1 MFKIRSLAKRFTVSA
16 LTLSL
21 IIQHPISV
29 PIANAENVSAI
40 TMLSDAPEHKLSLWY
55 RQPALNWESDA
66 LPIGNGHMGGMV
78 FGGIEQER
86 IQLNEKT
93 LWSGGPGSS
102 FVYTWP
108 STNEPTTSNPY
119 TFGNREGGA
128 DHLESVRAKLRE
140 GDIEGAHKEAN
151 ENLTGLNEGLGSYQT
166 FGDLYLDF
174 EKTASNA
181 ENYRRELDIED
192 AISRVKYTQDGVEY
206 TREYFVSYPD
216 KVMVTRL
223 TANQP
228 GKLSLDV
235 RPMSAQGGVVSA
247 SGNNINIRGNV
258 PDNNMLYEANFR
270 VLHQGGNIAPGDGKI
285 HAANVDSL
293 TILTTMGTNYTN
305 SYPTYRGTDPHN
317 EEVAILDAAEG
328 KTYETLLENHKRDY
342 KSLFDRVKLDLGD
355 SKPTIPTDELLAT
368 YEGTK
373 SKALEVLF
381 YQYGRYLLISSSRSG
396 SLPANLQGVWNNSNR
411 APWSSDHHFNVNI
424 QMNYW
429 PAMVSNLSE
438 TMSPL
443 IDYIDSLRTPGRIS
457 SEKYY
462 GIKDA
467 WSIGVANNPFGYTA
481 PGWDFDWGWSPAS
494 NAFISNNIWESYK
507 FSGDIDLLKSRVYP
521 ILKETTQFWTQ
532 YLVEDTDGTLVSTP
546 CYSPEQGTISTG
558 CAYDQQLVQDL
569 FTNYLEAS
577 ATLEVDSDFREEVQT
592 KLNQMS
598 PIKIGK
604 YGQIQE
610 WKEDIDDPNN
620 KHRHLSQLIA
630 LFPGKQINKN
640 TPELLKAAKVSL
652 EHRGDEGTGWSK
664 ANKINMWARAQD
676 GTHAHTILEGQL
688 TGSTLNNLFDTH
700 PPFQI
705 DGNFGATSGMSEMLL
720 QSHLDNIDILPALPA
735 SWPEGSYSG
744 LVARGG
750 FEVSVNWNNTRATNI
765 SVKSN
770 KGNRAVVSYP
780 SIAGASVMNQA
791 GQNVKYSIDNNNQIS
806 FDTQI
811 GGVYTIGSIPL
822 QDGHLYN
829 MKMKNSGH
837 LLDIEEA
844 SEQEQA
850 AVVQMPAV
858 PLASSQQWYVE
869 NVSDGYYKITNNT
882 SEKVIAVLDSSMTDG
897 AKLVQQTYTSDTSYN
912 DEWRLVDKGSG
923 YYQLVNRGS
932 GKALTASTNSTDT
945 GTQLIQSSIT
955 DSDEQ
960 LLKIDPVSDLFDQQ
974 KFNLTVQHS
983 NLRMDVNED
992 SKSDGAAIIQWSES
1006 SGQNQQWMFMKTKPG
1021 YYKIISM
1028 SSSKALAV
1036 ENAATADGAGI
1047 IQASYTDDA
1056 TYNDE
1061 WSVVDAGNGYYQLKN
1076 RASGK
1081 VIEIPDN
1088 SVSSGEQFVQNKA
1101 GTGSNQKFL
1110 FSLDRTVNDN
1120 ATGSGSD
1127 QFVYGSGWDYSS
1139 SEAGAFNRDNHYSN
1153 KAGSY
1158 ALLRFTGSKVKIYGA
1173 KNDNQGIV
1181 AFSIDGGPEQQVDT
1195 YASSRLDQQLLFES
1209 SEMLNQEHVLKIRVT
1224 DQKND
1229 NSNNTFISVDRADIQ
1244 SRVVKGVDKA
1254 EDYYKQTIET
1264 INGVNHSVISLNYK
1278 GEDAGDAVR
1287 AAIEA
1292 AKAAQK
1298 PVILDFPPTE
1308 TYQFKASTA
1317 NQVQY
1322 FISNTTTKEQTPSSS
1337 RKVGLLFKDIDDL
1350 TIRGNGSTLLFHGVM
1365 TPMVFDRA
1373 TNIKVNGINIDFN
1386 RPVVSEMTVTEVGE
1400 NYMKASIHPDSWYSI
1415 QNNELVWFGEEN
1427 WIENGTQNVR
1437 AVQEYNPATKQTWR
1451 VANPL
1456 DGTTSTKDL
1465 GKREVQFNFSK
1476 SPNLSVGNTFQFRD
1490 TTRREQG
1497 TLIYRSKNIA
1507 WSDVN
1512 FYAAPGLGIISQ
1524 YSENVSLDNLNFAP
1538 KTGSGR
1544 TNASMADFLQVSG
1557 GKGEIRVSN
1566 SYFAGAHDDAIN
1578 IHGTHLQI
1586 VQIPASNQV
1595 KVQFMHPE
1603 SWGFDAFAVGDTI
1616 DYINKSTLLSK
1627 ESAVVTDVKRVDDTQ
1642 IILTLDKPV
1651 PSSVTAN
1658 EYVVENAT
1666 WTPNVT
1672 VKNSTFESIPT
1683 RGLLVTTR
1691 GSVRIENN
1699 TFNGM
1704 QMSAILI
1711 AHDASSWYESGMVKD
1726 VLIRNNTFNNN
1737 GNAVISIDPNTSL
1750 TNPDKTVHSHIVI
1763 DGNQFNKT
1771 DGNSEIYAKSV
1782 DGFTFTNN
1790 TANQG
1795 GFELKFDASKA
1806 VTVTGN
1812 SVKESDVDKKINFN
1826 RMIPGTD
1833 SVDATQGFVVT
1844 RTNDYTPAVTD
1855 TNDIP
1860 QGEMTATSTSNRS
1873 GNEAGNAIDGNPST
1887 IWHTEWDPM
1896 AELPQSITLDLGK
1909 AQVISKLK
1917 YLPRQ
1922 NGEQNGNITSYELST
1937 SLDGTSFTRFTSG
1950 DWSDDSNK
1958 KIAQFTPVTSRYLKL
1973 TATAGY
1979 GGLASAGELYVSKDA
1994 SDVQYQELAKLITNV
2009 QGKHDNAVEGIGKG
2023 QYPIGSKQTLQA
2035 AINAAKKVVNSSSV
2049 TPQQL
2054 QEAVD
2059 SLKAALQKF
2068 ESLIITDPNGK
2079 SITITSE
2086 TNRINVKGGSLS
2098 LGAVVLPVD
2107 QPVTWG
2113 VFEIDGT
2120 ATDKAVI
2127 SQSGV
2132 LSAVKDGS
2140 VKVVA
2145 TATDDSSLSG
2155 EKVIIITGQNDD
2167 QNPSVDPTNR
2177 EELNF
2182 NTGWLFKREDVS
2194 GAQEL
2199 TFDDSGW
2206 EGVNLPHSVRLEP
2219 KINGGINQS
2228 YQGLASYR
2236 RHFSLDNSYSGKKL
2250 FIEFE
2255 GAMTNAEVWINGTYL
2270 GIHHGGYTPFTFDI
2284 TKYVQLGGATN
2295 VITVKLDNR
2304 DDPQTPPGKPQSGLD
2319 FAYFGG
2325 LYRDVKL
2332 HVMDNL
2338 HVTDAIYANK
2348 VADGGIFV
2356 TYPEVSKDEA
2366 TVQVKTNIINENAS
2380 AKNSSVK
2387 TTIVDSNNQVVA
2399 TIVSDA
2405 QNIGAGSDH
2414 TFVQSTKIS
2423 NPKLWHPDHPNLYT
2437 VYTSVNDGAAYVDS
2451 YKTRIGIR
2459 QIQFTPDQ
2467 GFLINGEK
2475 LMLNGANRH
2484 QEYLYVGN
2492 AMPNSG
2498 QYRDAKQLREIG
2510 FNNVRTGHYP
2520 QDPSFLDAADE
2531 LGLTVI
2537 APTPGWQFFGDSVF
2551 QERSYQAIRDM
2562 VRRDRNHP
2570 SIIMWESSLNETTY
2584 SLEYAQNAHNATH
2597 EEYPGDQTY
2606 TSAEYGLYGKEVF
2619 DVNYKELDSA
2629 EKPLFTREWGD
2640 EWSESAT
2647 SPTGYRSVRKVGE
2660 IDMIN
2665 SLLLRQKA
2673 LNGEGYFDWAGLNA
2687 NPRIA
2692 GHSIWSFSDNN
2703 RGMDNDPAYAGLV
2716 DLDRYPKFNYY
2727 FFQSQRDPGLKL
2739 SGVDSGPMVFIANY
2753 WTPSS
2758 SRNVT
2763 VASNTEQIKLY
2774 LNNTL
2779 ITTQNPDSGFKH
2791 VAHPTFTFNDVPWTA
2806 GALRA
2811 DGLIDGVVVA
2821 SHTVNTPGQ
2830 PHHLDVEYDT
2840 KGKGLVAD
2848 GSDLVMA
2855 YITVRDADNN
2865 IVPTNSVSVSLNLS
2879 GPGGLIGNGVT
2890 RTYANPVAVEGGV
2903 AAAFVQSS
2911 HTPGTIKLTAK
2922 ANGLVTGSAEITS
2935 EASQS
2940 VFVPG
2945 GSDGGEHWFEGEN
2958 VALNKSVTTSS
2969 EQSENPGS
2977 NGNDGNETTSWTA
2990 ANSDPGQWWE
3000 VDLGSSYNITG
3011 SEILWAKGNSYNQYK
3026 IAVSEDQGNW
3036 TTILDNTQNKTA
3048 TSRQR
3053 DKLAANARY
3062 VRIMVTGVQ
3071 TGQASFNELKVFG
3084 VAPYQNQATLH
3095 PELVNVALNKSVS
3108 ASSSANG
3115 NEPSKA
3121 NDGINASWWEANDSA
3136 PAWWQVDLG
3145 ASYNLVGS
3153 KILWGRDNMH
3163 YTYRIEVSSNGREW
3177 SQVAGRVASGQDMNP
3192 DHYTAAGVRYVRI
3205 TVDSL
3210 AGGSGTEKP
3219 AIKEIQMYSD
3229 PQNIALNKPATADSS
3244 QWNNP
3249 AEAGNDGNESS
3260 RWSADDGNVGHWY
3273 KVDLGAIYDL
3283 SGSRVKWEMDN
3294 KNYGYQIEVSDDDVN
3309 WASVAQKSSSQQV
3322 QFDYFNTHA
3331 RYVRIQVTDM
3341 SDGWASFWELDVYG
3355 AVPVDTSLIP
3365 QSQMTATATS
3375 EETSGENNDASQ
3387 AIDGNPSTIWHTK
3400 WDLSNPLPQS
3410 ITLNLGNTHV
3420 ISKLKYLPRQNGAQN
3435 GNITSYEILTSLDGE
3450 NFTSVTG
3457 GSWDDDSTEKIA
3469 EFAPVAS
3476 RYLKLTAIAG
3486 HGGLASAAE
3495 INIMK
3500 NEMDEDYQALEALIT
3515 SVQSKHDSAIEGNE
3529 DGQYPEGSKQTL
3541 QEAINQAKK
3550 VRDSVSVSQQQLQQA
3565 EKDLNAALQTMEDS
3579 INNHVM
3585 VQSITITSESSVIT
3599 TKNGSLQLGAT
3610 VLPTHANKSVTWA
3623 VYEADG
3629 ATVTDKA
3636 SINLSGSLTA
3646 VKDGTVMVVAT
3657 ATDGS
3662 NVYGEMVITISGQS
3676 DIIDPGTD
3684 PVNVETIHIT
3694 SSGDVSTITAKNGT
3708 LQLGATVLPVNA
3720 TNKSVTWA
3728 VYGVDGITETDIAT
3742 IDISGLLTAVKDG
3755 TVKVV
3760 ATATDGSGVH
3770 GEMAITISG
3779 QTDII
3784 DPGTDPVN
3792 VETIDVTS
3800 MGNVSTITTK
3810 SGTLQFGVNVLP
3822 ANATNKSV
3830 IWTVFGADGVTP
3842 TDIAIINSSGLLK
3855 AVNNGVVRVVATSV
3869 ENPSVYGI
3877 KQITISGQD
3886 DSIDPGTGPGTGVD
3900 PGNPTT
3906 PTSPTTT
3913 PTPTTSPTKEDP
3925 HRYVPTEKELQNETA
3940 QNGSLSL
3947 TVSIDR
3953 EGLAKKLEAL
3963 NKTTGSP
3970 NLNIE
3975 IPGVNSWN
3983 AVHLPLDVLNNS
3995 LKANKDTIITLSS
4008 HLGSYELPL
4017 SNLNREELEKSGKV
4031 AGATLIIRMDNM
4043 TSQHEQKFEQSIV
4056 EKGMKRVS
4064 DIIAFKV
4071 ILKSHDKEE
4080 ELQRFGNTFLTRI
4093 MYMNG
4098 VIQDPTSAT
4107 AVIFDPVT
4115 GVMRFVSSVFYVKN
4129 GKTEVSIFSQANG
4142 LYAIVQNKKT
4152 FDDMIGHWAQK
4163 DVETLASK
4171 LIINGMTERTFAPA
4185 SHVSR
4190 AQFAALLV
4198 RGLGLT
4204 TESLS
4209 NAFADVST
4217 TAWYAQDVN
4226 TAARLGLVQGV
4237 GEGKFSP
4244 DTQITREQM
4253 VVMIMNAIQ
4262 FVQGTASVEASLP
4275 SFADHAQISSYAQQ
4289 AIAAAAEKGL
4299 INGKTAI
4306 TFAPKDMTTRAE
4318 AAVVLRN
4325 VLHYLKFMNN

>member
-1 MFKIRSLAKRFTVSA
+1 MFKIRSLAKRLTVSA
-16 LTLSL
+16 LSLSL

-29 PIANAENVSAI
+29 PIAKAESVSAI
-40 TMLSDAPEHKLSLWY
+40 AGLSAAPENKLSLWY
-55 RQPALNWESDA
+55 RQPAIDWESEA

-102 FVYTWP
+102 FIYNWP
-108 STNEPTTSNPY
+108 STDEAESSTPY
-119 TFGNREGGA
+119 TFGNRDGAA
-128 DHLESVRAKLRE
+128 DHLESVRAKLRA
-140 GDIEGAHKEAN
+140 GDINGAQKEAN
-151 ENLTGLNEGLGSYQT
+151 ENLTGLNVGLGSYQT

-174 EKTASNA
+174 EKSSSKA

-235 RPMSAQGGVVSA
+235 RPTSAQGGVVTA

-258 PDNNMLYEANFR
+258 LDNNLLYEANFR
-270 VLHQGGNIAPGDGKI
+270 VLHQGGNITPGDGKI

-293 TILTTMGTNYTN
+293 TILTTMGTNYSNT
-305 SYPTYRGTDPHN
+305 YPTYRGNDPHN
-317 EEVAILDAAEG
+317 EEVAILDAAES
-328 KTYETLLENHKRDY
+328 KTYETLLENHKQDY
-342 KSLFDRVKLDLGD
+342 KALFDRVKLDLGD

-411 APWSSDHHFNVNI
+411 APWSSDYHFNVNI

-443 IDYIDSLRTPGRIS
+443 IDYINSLRTPGRIS

-467 WSIGVANNPFGYTA
+467 WSIGVANNPFGYTS
-481 PGWDFDWGWSPAS
+481 PGWDFNWGWSPAS

-577 ATLEVDSDFREEVQT
+577 ITLKVDSDFREEVQT
-592 KLNQMS
+592 KLNQLS

-750 FEVSVNWNNTRATNI
+750 FEVSVNWNHSRATNI

-770 KGNRAVVSYP
+770 KGNRAVVTYP
-780 SIAGASVMNQA
+780 NIAGASVMNQA
-791 GQNVKYSIDNNNQIS
+791 GQNVKHSIDNNNQIS

-811 GGVYTIGSIPL
+811 GDVYTIGSIPL

-837 LLDIEEA
+837 LLDIEGA
-844 SEQEQA
+844 SVQEQA

-858 PLASSQQWYVE
+858 SLASSQQWYVE
-869 NVSDGYYKITNNT
+869 SVSDGYYKVTNNT
-882 SEKVIAVLDSSMTDG
+882 SKKVIAVLDSSMTDG

-932 GKALTASTNSTDT
+932 GKALTASTTSTET

-960 LLKIDPVSDLFDQQ
+960 LLKIDPASDPFDQQ

-1006 SGQNQQWMFMKTKPG
+1006 AGQNQQWMFMKTNPG
-1021 YYKIISM
+1021 YYKITSM
-1028 SSSKALAV
+1028 SSSKALTV
-1036 ENAATADGAGI
+1036 ENASTSDGAGI
-1047 IQASYTDDA
+1047 IQATYTDDA
-1056 TYNDE
+1056 THNDE
-1061 WSVVDAGNGYYQLKN
+1061 WSVVDAGDGYYQLKN

-1101 GTGSNQKFL
+1101 DTGSNQKFA

-1127 QFVYGSGWDYSS
+1127 QFVYGAGWDYSS
-1139 SEAGAFNRDNHYSN
+1139 SEAGAFSRDNHYSN

-1158 ALLRFTGSKVKIYGA
+1158 ALLRFTGSKVQIYGA

-1181 AFSIDGGPEQQVDT
+1181 AFSIDDGPEQLVDT

-1224 DQKND
+1224 DQKNA
-1229 NSNNTFISVDRADIQ
+1229 NANNTYISVDRADIQ
-1244 SRVVKGVDKA
+1244 SRVVKGVGNSK
-1254 EDYYKQTIET
+1254 DYFKQTTEA
-1264 INGVNHSVISLNYK
+1264 INGVNHSVITLNYK

-1292 AKAAQK
+1292 AKTAQK
-1298 PVILDFPPTE
+1298 PVILDFPTE
-1308 TYQFKASTA
+1308 TYHFKASTA
-1317 NQVQY
+1317 KQVQY
-1322 FISNTTTKEQTPSSS
+1322 FISNTTTKEQTPNST

-1350 TIRGNGSTLLFHGVM
+1350 TIRGNDSTLLFHGVM
-1365 TPMVFDRA
+1365 TPIVFDHA

-1386 RPVVSEMTVTEVGE
+1386 RPVVSEMTVTEVGN

-1415 QNNELVWFGEEN
+1415 LNNQLVWFGEEN
-1427 WIENGTQNVR
+1427 WTENGTQNVK
-1437 AVQEYNPATKQTWR
+1437 AVQEYNPVTKQTWR
-1451 VANPL
+1451 VDNPL
-1456 DGTTSTKDL
+1456 DGTTSAQDL
-1465 GKREVQFNFSK
+1465 GKREVQFNFNN
-1476 SPNLSVGNTFQFRD
+1476 SPKMTVGHTYQLRD
-1490 TTRREQG
+1490 TARREQG
-1497 TLIYRSKNIA
+1497 ALIYRSKNIA

-1512 FYAAPGLGIISQ
+1512 FYAAPGLGIVSQ
-1524 YSENVSLDNLNFAP
+1524 YSEDVAFDNLNFAP

-1557 GKGEIRVSN
+1557 SKGDIQVSN

-1586 VQIPASNQV
+1586 VQVTSSNQV

-1603 SWGFDAFAVGDTI
+1603 SWGFDAFAIGDTI
-1616 DYINKSTLLSK
+1616 EYINKSTLLSK
-1627 ESAVVTDVKRVDDTQ
+1627 ESAVVTDVTRVNDTQ
-1642 IILTLDKPV
+1642 IVLTLDKTV

-1672 VKNSTFESIPT
+1672 IKNSTFETIPT
-1683 RGLLVTTR
+1683 RGILVTTR
-1691 GSVRIENN
+1691 GPVRIENN

-1711 AHDASSWYESGMVKD
+1711 ADDANSWYESGMVKD

-1737 GNAVISIDPNTSL
+1737 GNAVISVEPSTSL

-1763 DGNQFNKT
+1763 DGNQFNKEG
-1771 DGNSEIYAKSV
+1771 GNSAIYAKSA
-1782 DGFTFTNN
+1782 DGLTFTNN

-1795 GFELKFDASKA
+1795 GFELAFDASKA
-1806 VTVTGN
+1806 VTITGN
-1812 SVKESDVDKKINFN
+1812 TFAESNVDKKINFN
-1826 RMIPGTD
+1826 RMIAGTESID
-1833 SVDATQGFVVT
+1833 ESQGFVVT
-1844 RTNDYTPAVTD
+1844 RTNDYTPAESD
-1855 TNDIP
+1855 PSEIP
-1860 QGEMTATSTSNRS
+1860 QNEMTAKSTSHHS
-1873 GNEAGNAIDGNPST
+1873 GDEAGNAIDGDPST

-1909 AQVISKLK
+1909 PRMISKLK

-1922 NGEQNGNITSYELST
+1922 NGSQNGNITSYELST
-1937 SLDGTSFTRFTSG
+1937 SLDGTSFTQFANGSWG
-1950 DWSDDSNK
+1950 DDSNEK
-1958 KIAQFTPVTSRYLKL
+1958 TAQFTPVTSRYLKL
-1973 TATAGY
+1973 TTTAGH
-1979 GGLASAGELYVSKDA
+1979 GDLASAAELNVSKDA
-1994 SDVQYQELAKLITNV
+1994 SDGQYQEIAELITNA
-2009 QGKHDNAVEGIGKG
+2009 QGKHDSAVEGIGKG
-2023 QYPIGSKQTLQA
+2023 QYPAGSKQTLQT
-2035 AINAAKKVVNSSSV
+2035 AITEAKKAVNSSSI

-2054 QEAVD
+2054 QKTLN
-2059 SLKAALQKF
+2059 SLNAALQTF

-2079 SITITSE
+2079 SIKITTES
-2086 TNRINVKGGSLS
+2086 NRINVKGGSLS
-2098 LGAVVLPVD
+2098 LEAVVLPVD
-2107 QPVTWG
+2107 QPITWA
-2113 VFEIDGT
+2113 VYEVDGT
-2120 ATDKAVI
+2120 ATEKALI
-2127 SQSGV
+2127 DQSGK
-2132 LSAVKDGS
+2132 LTAVKDGS

-2145 TATDDSSLSG
+2145 TVTDDSSLSD

-2167 QNPSVDPTNR
+2167 QNPSTDPTNR

-2236 RHFSLDNSYSGKKL
+2236 RHFSLDNSYTGKKL

-2284 TKYVQLGGATN
+2284 TKYVQLGDATN

-2356 TYPEVSKDEA
+2356 TYPQVSKDEA

-2380 AKNSSVK
+2380 AKNTSVK

-2399 TIVSDA
+2399 TMMSDA
-2405 QNIGAGSDH
+2405 QNIGAGNDH

-2437 VYTSVNDGAAYVDS
+2437 VYTSVNDGITFVDS

-2459 QIQFTPDQ
+2459 RIQFTPDQ

-2475 LMLNGANRH
+2475 LMLYGANRH

-2498 QYRDAKQLREIG
+2498 QYRDAKQLREGG
-2510 FNNVRTGHYP
+2510 FNTVRTGHYP

-2537 APTPGWQFFGDSVF
+2537 SPTPGWQFFGDSVF
-2551 QERSYQAIRDM
+2551 EERSYQAIRDM

-2570 SIIMWESSLNETTY
+2570 SIIMWESSLNETDY
-2584 SLEYAQNAHNATH
+2584 SLEYAQNAHKATH

-2606 TSAEYGLYGKEVF
+2606 TSAEYGFKGKEVY

-2629 EKPLFTREWGD
+2629 LKPLFTREWGD
-2640 EWSESAT
+2640 DWSESAT
-2647 SPTGYRSVRKVGE
+2647 SLTGYRSVRKVGE
-2660 IDMIN
+2660 TDMIN
-2665 SLLLRQKA
+2665 STLLRQKA

-2692 GHSIWSFSDNN
+2692 GHTVWSFSDNN
-2703 RGMDNDPAYAGLV
+2703 RGMDTDPAYAGLV
-2716 DLDRYPKFNYY
+2716 DLDRYPKFNYH

-2774 LNNTL
+2774 LNNKL
-2779 ITTQNPDSGFKH
+2779 IDTQNPDSGFKH
-2791 VAHPTFTFNDVPWTA
+2791 VAHPTFTFNNVPWAA
-2806 GALRA
+2806 GSLRA
-2811 DGLIDGVVVA
+2811 DGLIGGVVVA

-2830 PHHLDVEYDT
+2830 PHHLNVEYDT

-2879 GPGGLIGNGVT
+2879 GPGGLVGNGVT
-2890 RTYANPVAVEGGV
+2890 RTFANPVAVEGGI

-2911 HTPGTIKLTAK
+2911 RTPGTLKLTAR
-2922 ANGLVTGSAEITS
+2922 ANGLVAGIAEITS

-2958 VALNKSVTTSS
+2958 VALNKSITTSS

-2977 NGNDGNETTSWTA
+2977 NGNDGNETTGWTA
-2990 ANSDPGQWWE
+2990 ASSDPGQWWE
-3000 VDLGSSYNITG
+3000 VDLGSVFNITG
-3011 SEILWAKGNSYNQYK
+3011 SEIVWASGNSYNQYK
-3026 IAVSEDQGNW
+3026 IEVSEDQGNW

-3053 DKLAANARY
+3053 DKLSANARY
-3062 VRIMVTGVQ
+3062 VRIIVTGVQ

-3084 VAPYQNQATLH
+3084 VAPFQNQATQH

-3115 NEPSKA
+3115 NEPSMA
-3121 NDGINASWWEANDSA
+3121 NDGINASWWEANSSA

-3163 YTYRIEVSSNGREW
+3163 YTYRIEVSSNGTEW
-3177 SQVAGRVASGQDMNP
+3177 SQVAGRTASGQDMNP
-3192 DHYTAAGVRYVRI
+3192 DNYTAAGVRYVRV

-3219 AIKEIQMYSD
+3219 AFKEIQVYSA
-3229 PQNIALNKPATADSS
+3229 PHNIALNKPVTADSS

-3260 RWSADDGNVGHWY
+3260 RWSADDGNTGHWY

-3283 SGSRVKWEMDN
+3283 SGTRVKWEMDN
-3294 KNYGYQIEVSDDDVN
+3294 RNYGYQIEVSDDDVK
-3309 WASVAQKSSSQQV
+3309 WTTITKKSSSSQV
-3322 QFDYFNTHA
+3322 QFDYFNTRA

-3341 SDGWASFWELDVYG
+3341 SDGWASFWEFDVYG

-3450 NFTSVTG
+3450 NFTPVTG

-3500 NEMDEDYQALEALIT
+3500 NEMDEDYQALQALIT
-3515 SVQSKHDSAIEGNE
+3515 SVQSKHDSAVEGNE
-3529 DGQYPEGSKQTL
+3529 EGQYPEGSKLTL
-3541 QEAINQAKK
+3541 QKAIDQAKD
-3550 VRDSVSVSQQQLQQA
+3550 VRDSISVTQQQLQQA
-3565 EKDLNAALQTMEDS
+3565 VKDLNAALQVMEDS
-3579 INNHVM
+3579 IHNHVK

-3599 TKNGSLQLGAT
+3599 TKKGTLQLGAA

-3623 VYEADG
+3623 VYEVDG
-3629 ATVTDKA
+3629 ITVTDKA
-3636 SINLSGSLTA
+3636 
-3646 VKDGTVMVVAT
+3646 
-3657 ATDGS
+3657 
-3662 NVYGEMVITISGQS
+3662 TI
-3676 DIIDPGTD
+3676 
-3684 PVNVETIHIT
+3684 E
-3694 SSGDVSTITAKNGT
+3694 
-3708 LQLGATVLPVNA
+3708 L
-3720 TNKSVTWA
+3720 
-3728 VYGVDGITETDIAT
+3728 
-3742 IDISGLLTAVKDG
+3742 SGLLTAVKDG

-3760 ATATDGSGVH
+3760 ATATDGSNVQ
-3770 GEMAITISG
+3770 GELAITISG
-3779 QTDII
+3779 QSDII

-3792 VETIDVTS
+3792 VEKINISSSAD
-3800 MGNVSTITTK
+3800 VSTITTK
-3810 SGTLQFGVNVLP
+3810 SGSLQLGATVLPANATNKSVTWAVYGADSVSATDLATINLSGLLTAVKDGTVKVVATATDGSNVQGELSITISGQLDIIDPGTDPVDVEKINITSSGDVSTITTKNGTLQFGANVLP
-3822 ANATNKSV
+3822 ENATNKSV

-3842 TDIAIINSSGLLK
+3842 TDQAIINSSGLLK
-3855 AVNNGVVRVVATSV
+3855 AVKNGVVRVVATSV
-3869 ENPSVYGI
+3869 GNPSVYGI
-3877 KQITISGQD
+3877 KEITISGQD
-3886 DSIDPGTGPGTGVD
+3886 DSTDPGTGPGTGVD
-3900 PGNPTT
+3900 PGSPTT
-3906 PTSPTTT
+3906 PTIPTIT

-3925 HRYVPTEKELQNETA
+3925 HRYVPTEKELESKTA

-3947 TVSIDR
+3947 TVNIDR
-3953 EGLAKKLEAL
+3953 ETLAKKLEAL
-3963 NKTTGSP
+3963 YKTTESP

-3975 IPGVNSWN
+3975 IPGVNAWN
-3983 AVHLPLDVLNNS
+3983 TVHLPLDVLYNS

-4017 SNLNREELEKSGKV
+4017 SNLNREELEKTGKV
-4031 AGATLIIRMDNM
+4031 SGSTLIIRMDNM

-4064 DIIAFKV
+4064 NIIAFKA
-4071 ILKSHDKEE
+4071 ILKSNDKEE
-4080 ELQRFGNTFLTRI
+4080 ELQRLGNTFITRVI
-4093 MYMNG
+4093 NLDG
-4098 VIQDPTSAT
+4098 VIQDPLSAT

-4115 GVMRFVSSVFYVKN
+4115 GVMRFVPSVFTVKN

-4171 LIINGMTERTFAPA
+4171 LIINGMTDQAFAPA
-4185 SHVSR
+4185 GQVTR

-4198 RGLGLT
+4198 
-4204 TESLS
+4204 
-4209 NAFADVST
+4209 
-4217 TAWYAQDVN
+4217 
-4226 TAARLGLVQGV
+4226 
-4237 GEGKFSP
+4237 
-4244 DTQITREQM
+4244 
-4253 VVMIMNAIQ
+4253 
-4262 FVQGTASVEASLP
+4262 
-4275 SFADHAQISSYAQQ
+4275 
-4289 AIAAAAEKGL
+4289 
-4299 INGKTAI
+4299 
-4306 TFAPKDMTTRAE
+4306 
-4318 AAVVLRN
+4318 
-4325 VLHYLKFMNN
+4325 